1 MDEDEDDADHN
12 DEVSTQADE
21 DKKDGGLGDFCGFS
35 GHLIFA
41 RGAASQVTK

>member
-1 MDEDEDDADHN
+1 MDDEEDDADHN
-12 DEVSTQADE
+12 DEVSTQADV
-21 DKKDGGLGDFCGFS
+21 DKKDGGLGDFSGIS